1 MPKSTKVAHLLLS
14 AAAGALMLM
23 TACGAGKDQDSGSR
37 LQSGS
42 QQTGMG
48 TAQSIP
54 LINDEIT
61 ATIST
66 KIKDKCA
73 ELHSASQADLK
84 SCQAASDALSRELD
98 FDYIRRPDGNSAF
111 VFMSKRLQSLLSQK
125 EVSDYL
131 NEVQRAS
138 LDAIYANQKFNLW
151 DFTLAHAKGNEE
163 VALERIAV
171 LFQDGAQTAAQKK
184 FLLVQQHPM
193 AFVLGQT
200 IEVLETGLAQG
211 KITAYPSSVKLTR
224 TAHYHYFVPRFLA
237 QRIKKNGH
245 GSVAAARLPFLFN
258 SLYELRQIQKAQNP
272 NIDSHHKPVR
282 LDDDTSASLRG
293 FIDKWNRFDELYSD
307 LLDHLTAP
315 LIAFNAQGQNDNLE
329 DLYLGYAGALH
340 GSGRDGLVTYSQ
352 FVGDFSKNPAQFL
365 SK

>member
-1 MPKSTKVAHLLLS
+1 MPKSTKVAYLLLS
-14 AAAGALMLM
+14 AAGALMLM
-23 TACGAGKDQDSGSR
+23 TACGADKGQGTGSS

-42 QQTGMG
+42 RQNGMG
-48 TAQSIP
+48 RAQSIP
-54 LINDEIT
+54 LVNDEIT
-61 ATIST
+61 ATISA
-66 KIKDKCA
+66 KLKDKCT
-73 ELHSASQADLK
+73 ELHSASVAELK
-84 SCQAASDALSRELD
+84 SCQAASDTLARELD

-111 VFMSKRLQSLLSQK
+111 VFMNKRLQSLLSQA

-151 DFTLAHAKGNEE
+151 DFTVAHAKGNEDI
-163 VALERIAV
+163 ALERIAV

-184 FLLVQQHPM
+184 FLLVRQHPM

-200 IEVLETGLAQG
+200 LEVLETGLAQG
-211 KITAYPSSVKLTR
+211 KIAAYPSSVQLKR
-224 TAHYHYFVPRFLA
+224 TTHYHYFVPRFLA
-237 QRIKKNGH
+237 HRLKKAGH
-245 GSVAAARLPFLFN
+245 GSAAASRLPFLFN

-272 NIDSHHKPVR
+272 NIEKHHKPVR
-282 LDDDTSASLRG
+282 FSGDESAKLRV
-293 FIDKWNRFDELYSD
+293 FIEKWNRFDELYSD

-315 LIAFNAQGQNDNLE
+315 LLPFQTKGQDDNLE

-340 GSGRDGLVTYSQ
+340 GSGRGGMILYPQ
-352 FVGDFSKNPAQFL
+352 FVAEFAKDPAQLL